1 MRELADRDRWI
12 ALGILGAV
20 LVLAYFLLVHWWWT
34 SPMLDVGGRIAEL
47 QARDASA
54 RATLAQAPEVRRRLE
69 NVRAQSSRMPGF
81 MTERTADLATA
92 ALVQRLETAVQE
104 ASPNNRSCEIQNR
117 SPMTEQRQ
125 QRFPRA
131 VVQVR
136 LRCGMPELV
145 TVLHILESGSPRL
158 FVDNFNVIAARFY
171 TPEANANNGG
181 LDVNFDL
188 YGYVAPAP
196 GGNADAR

>member
-1 MRELADRDRWI
+1 MRELAERDRWI
-12 ALGILGAV
+12 ALGILGAA

-69 NVRAQSSRMPGF
+69 AVRAQSARMPGF

-181 LDVNFDL
+181 LDVNFEL
-188 YGYVAPAP
+188 YGYLPPAQEAA
-196 GGNADAR
+196 NAR

>member
-54 RATLAQAPEVRRRLE
+54 RATLAEAPEVRRRLE
-69 NVRAQSSRMPGF
+69 AVRAQSARMPGF

-181 LDVNFDL
+181 LDVNFEL
-188 YGYVAPAP
+188 YGYLPPVQEAA
-196 GGNADAR
+196 NAR

>member
-181 LDVNFDL
+181 LDVNFEL
-188 YGYVAPAP
+188 YGYLPPVQEAA
-196 GGNADAR
+196 NAR

>member
-1 MRELADRDRWI
+1 MRELADRDRWV

-34 SPMLDVGGRIAEL
+34 SPMLGVGGRIAEL

-54 RATLAQAPEVRRRLE
+54 RATLAQAPDVRRRLE
-69 NVRAQSSRMPGF
+69 AVRAQSSRMPGF

-181 LDVNFDL
+181 LDVNFEL
-188 YGYVAPAP
+188 YGYLPPVQEAA
-196 GGNADAR
+196 NAR